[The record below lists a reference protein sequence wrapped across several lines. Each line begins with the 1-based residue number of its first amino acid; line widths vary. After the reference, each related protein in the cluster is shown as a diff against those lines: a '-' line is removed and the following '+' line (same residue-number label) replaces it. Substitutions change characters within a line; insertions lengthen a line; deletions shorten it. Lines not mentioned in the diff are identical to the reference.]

1 MSEQQYDLKAI
12 SREWAAARVV
22 LIIGFV
28 LALGA
33 GGYFAW
39 EAREMVVSHRQAQ
52 LADIKAAQALVNQD
66 QANDQAGVD
75 LCKTALANAK
85 NFGIIAQFAQL
96 TAYTPKESSVKG
108 RYLCGAATGASKYA
122 ILADA
127 LCRNLKNSQC
137 VNVYSVTE
145 GDGTV
150 LYQRRS

>member
-1 MSEQQYDLKAI
+1 MSDQEYDLRAI
-12 SREWAAARVV
+12 SREWMAARIVV
-22 LIIGFV
+22 ITGFV

-39 EAREMVVSHRQAQ
+39 QAREMVTTHREHA
-52 LADIKAAQALVNQD
+52 LADIKAQQALQD
-66 QANDQAGVD
+66 KDDANNQAGQD

-85 NFGIIAQFAQL
+85 NFGIIAPFAQL
-96 TAYTPKESSVKG
+96 TAYTPKESDVKG

-127 LCRNLKNSQC
+127 ICRNLKNSQC
-137 VNVYSVTE
+137 VALYSVTE